1 MKICKRCIT
10 AAAVFLS
17 LLMLSSCAFWTHSI
31 SIEIIAQEHLPQSPA
46 GAFLAGAA
54 KEDITPPP
62 GMPLAGYA
70 LWANKGKGFRTR
82 LYARVV
88 YLKSASGASVAL
100 VQCDLLAGSLL
111 LNQRVAALV
120 ASQTDVGMENLL
132 ITATH
137 THSAPGNY
145 FDSNFYND
153 HASNVPGFHPEYFE
167 FLAQKIARAVIRAY
181 QEKRPAKIASGK
193 TQIWNL
199 TRNRSLQA
207 YLANQNIAY
216 EKQPGSYEAVNPD
229 LYLIRIDAMD
239 DDGQYRPL
247 AAVSSFSIHGTAVP
261 MENNLYNGD
270 VFAYIEREVERGIKK
285 HYPSSRQPIH
295 AAFNGTHADNSPN
308 YQKQG
313 YPEARRIGTAVGRR
327 AFELFCSLDGAL
339 KNDAVIRHAAREID
353 LFVERCVEDL
363 CLCHRPVVG
372 SALAAGADDG
382 PSPVISKLPWLKQGS
397 ARWFF
402 TQSCQGHKRTLAG
415 PLQYLFLPKKDFPH
429 RLFLQVIQINDVLLL
444 PVPFETTKEAGARM
458 AAECARKPARVD
470 FHHAVVISCA
480 NGYFGYVTTPEE
492 YRIQRYE
499 GGHTLY
505 GPQTQPFLAR
515 HLAVLTEK
523 MIQGQN
529 EFSFA
534 GRRHYDLRAG
544 NFPKEKAPPG
554 AQRKAVGQP
563 LWVLSR
569 GGGESYWSFSWEDL
583 PSDRLFWDQ
592 PMVRVEKSKDGVVW
606 EPLILD
612 GESVDDEGYDL
623 AVVNL
628 SMLEGGAKGLYETRW
643 YLPAETRPEEEGK
656 TIYRFAVLPQ
666 SGQAVFYS
674 PAFPA
679 AEE

>member
-1 MKICKRCIT
+1 MKILKT
-10 AAAVFLS
+10 WKKAATVLFS
-17 LLMLSSCAFWTHSI
+17 LFMLSSCAFWAHGI
-31 SIEIIAQEHLPQSPA
+31 EVEIIGHEPLPQVSA
-46 GAFLAGAA
+46 GTLLAGAA

-70 LWANKGKGFRTR
+70 LWANKGRGFRNR
-82 LYARVV
+82 LYTRVV
-88 YLKSASGASVAL
+88 YLKSASGTSVAL
-100 VQCDLLAGSLL
+100 VQCDLLSGSLL
-111 LNQRVAALV
+111 LNQRVAELI
-120 ASQTDVGMENLL
+120 ASQTDIGMENLL
-132 ITATH
+132 IAGTH
-137 THSAPGNY
+137 THSGPGNY
-145 FDSNFYND
+145 FDNNFYND
-153 HASNVPGFHPEYFE
+153 HASNVSGFHPEYFE

-193 TQIWNL
+193 TQIWHL
-199 TRNRSLQA
+199 TRNRSLAA
-207 YLANQNIAY
+207 YLSNQNIAL
-216 EKQPGSYEAVNPD
+216 EKQPDIYKAVNPD
-229 LYLIRIDAMD
+229 LYLIRIDTRD
-239 DDGQYRPL
+239 HDGRYRPL
-247 AAVSSFSIHGTAVP
+247 AAISSFSIHGTAVP
-261 MENNLYNGD
+261 MKNNLYNGD

-285 HYPSSRQPIH
+285 TSWQPIH

-313 YPEARRIGTAVGRR
+313 YPEARRIGTAIGRR

-353 LFVERCVEDL
+353 LFTEPCVENI
-363 CLCHRPVVG
+363 CLCDRPVVG

-402 TQSCQGHKRTLAG
+402 TQSCQEHKRTLAG
-415 PLQYLFLPKKDFPH
+415 PLQYLFLPKQDFPH
-429 RLFLQVIQINDVLLL
+429 LLFLQVIQIDDVLLI

-458 AAECARKPARVD
+458 AAECAHKPARAD
-470 FHHAVVISCA
+470 FHHTVVISCA

-505 GPQTQPFLAR
+505 GPATQPFLAR
-515 HLAVLTEK
+515 HLGLLTEK

-534 GRRHYDLRAG
+534 GHRQYHLRAM
-544 NFPKEKAPPG
+544 NLSKEKAPPS
-554 AQRKAVGQP
+554 AQRKAMGQP
-563 LWVLSR
+563 GFVPSR
-569 GGGESYWSFSWEDL
+569 DGDESYWSFSWEDL
-583 PSDRLFWDQ
+583 PAHRLSWDQ
-592 PMVRVEKSKDGVVW
+592 PMVRVEKSQDGVVW

-612 GESVDDEGYDL
+612 GNNVDDTGYDL
-623 AVVNL
+623 AVMNRSVL
-628 SMLEGGAKGLYETRW
+628 QGGTKGLYETRW
-643 YLPAETRPEEEGK
+643 YQPPTTPSEEAGK
-656 TIYRFAVLPQ
+656 IIYRFAVLPQ
-666 SGQAVFYS
+666 SGQAILYS